1 MPTTVAATTSK
12 APTQPAGAADLAAVT
27 NDLAGIDAGTS
38 ATDKELAA
46 GDSARAQNDDN

>member
-1 MPTTVAATTSK
+1 VNS
-12 APTQPAGAADLAAVT
+12 
-27 NDLAGIDAGTS
+27 DLAGIDAGTS

>member
-1 MPTTVAATTSK
+1 VN
-12 APTQPAGAADLAAVT
+12 Q
-27 NDLAGIDAGTS
+27 DLAGIDAGTT